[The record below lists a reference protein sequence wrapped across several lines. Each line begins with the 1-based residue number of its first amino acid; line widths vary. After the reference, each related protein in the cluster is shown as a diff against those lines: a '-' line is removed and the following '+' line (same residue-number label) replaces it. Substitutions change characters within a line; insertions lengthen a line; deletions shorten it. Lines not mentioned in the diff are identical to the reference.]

1 MNKKANKTLKRTL
14 FLGPTIIIVLSFC
27 VMLITFNL
35 AIKKYVKDMVY
46 KNMIEE
52 LENYDLIY
60 NSSKEI
66 SAYKENT
73 EEDEGFINI
82 YSMITDE
89 KRNLLF
95 PDSQWND
102 SKEVKCA
109 KDIFNHCINQNIVL
123 SDGDSMNIT
132 VNNNT
137 YAVYAK
143 KYRGIYE
150 DSYILKAKSEDFAKD
165 YTVIIYSNITPI
177 QDFLNLLHKVLL
189 ILVGIFGLFG
199 MIAMLSMAKGIDKSF
214 NKLKQYIIKVGKRE
228 HIEEWNKLDYKE
240 FNEVLE
246 SVKEMSKMIDDSEEK
261 QKQFFQN
268 ASHELRT
275 PLMSIQGYAEGLKTG
290 IFKEKE
296 VALDVISQ
304 ESEKMSELI
313 NEMLFLSNSQEI
325 IPEMEKIDISEMLYN
340 CKNHIVSIA
349 EKKHI
354 NVECDFD
361 TNGEIFVYADER
373 RLERAFLNIIVNAVR
388 YAKSELKI
396 ICKIHDKYVK
406 ISITDD
412 GEGISK
418 EDLPHI
424 FERFYKGKGGN
435 FGIGLSITH
444 EVVSQHN
451 GSINV
456 MSDGNKTEFEIT
468 LPIMES

>member
-1 MNKKANKTLKRTL
+1 MNKKTNKTLKRTI
-14 FLGPTIIIVLSFC
+14 FFVPTIIILISFC
-27 VMLITFNL
+27 VMLITFNV
-35 AIKKYVKDMVY
+35 AIKSYVKDMVY
-46 KNMIEE
+46 KNIIEE
-52 LENYDLIY
+52 FKNFDLIY
-60 NSSKEI
+60 NSSKEVSPYI
-66 SAYKENT
+66 ENS
-73 EEDEGFINI
+73 ENAEGFITI
-82 YSMITDE
+82 YSIIMDE
-89 KRNLLF
+89 KQKMIF
-95 PDSQWND
+95 PDYQWD
-102 SKEVKCA
+102 SLKEVKNA
-109 KDIFNHCINQNIVL
+109 QDIYNYLKSQNIIL
-123 SDGDSMNIT
+123 SDGDSINLT
-132 VNNNT
+132 VNKNT

-143 KYRGIYE
+143 KYRGVYE
-150 DSYILKAKSEDFAKD
+150 DGFVLKTESDDLARD
-165 YTVIIYSNITPI
+165 YMIVLYSNITPI
-177 QDFLNLLHKVLL
+177 QNFLNLLHTVLL
-189 ILVGIFGLFG
+189 ILVVIFGIFSTVAILN
-199 MIAMLSMAKGIDKSF
+199 MAKGIDKSF
-214 NKLKQYIIKVGKRE
+214 NKLKKYIIKVGKRE
-228 HIEEWNKLDYKE
+228 QIEKWNPLEYRE

-246 SVKEMSKMIDDSEEK
+246 SIKEMSKMIDDSEKK